1 MQKSWIRKKAPNKS
15 KTMKISNGVDNSLR
29 LIQRKRYNF
38 EIAAV
43 ALEKNGTKIEMG
55 SNVKNLLVNL
65 T

>member
-1 MQKSWIRKKAPNKS
+1 
-15 KTMKISNGVDNSLR
+15 MKISNRVDNSLR

-43 ALEKNGTKIEMG
+43 ALEKNGTKNEMG
-55 SNVKNLLVNL
+55 SNLKNLLVNL